1 MVDRAAAAKFE
12 LLRGIYDLAR
22 AQREALERDDLARF
36 DALLEERETLIRR
49 LGHLAGD
56 ASELPPNV
64 VPFPRAD
71 ANAVEDDALALDTV
85 IQGILDYDHHNEQL
99 LFAQRMELL
108 ESFPQLQ
115 AARRSARGYR
125 PPGQPPRFIDRAS

>member
-22 AQREALERDDLARF
+22 F
-36 DALLEERETLIRR
+36 DALLDEREVLLGR
-49 LGHLAGD
+49 LGRLAAD
-56 ASELPPNV
+56 ATELPPNV

-71 ANAVEDDALALDTV
+71 SHGVDDDALALDTV
-85 IQGILDYDHHNEQL
+85 IQGILDYDRHNEQL
-99 LFAQRMELL
+99 LFAQRAELL

-115 AARRSARGYR
+115 AARRGARGYR
-125 PPGQPPRFIDRAS
+125 PPAPPPRFIHRAS